1 MSLHMT
7 DNTTRTDLF
16 GPTHFGAIKLANRIV
31 MAPVTRSR
39 YAEDGIPNELHATYY
54 AQRAS
59 AGLIIAEAT
68 NISAQGRGYAATPGI
83 WSKEQTTPRQSRVRG
98 FISAYAIS
106 HQKSFYECWL
116 TASELAEL
124 IGHVGNALTD
134 ADRFHCFELDPRM
147 LNRLTGTARRIS
159 TEPFLVV

>member
-1 MSLHMT
+1 MSMITQNHTSMGSHKFVIFHRLGDLS
-7 DNTTRTDLF
+7 DNY
-16 GPTHFGAIKLANRIV
+16 GAEGCEK
-31 MAPVTRSR
+31 
-39 YAEDGIPNELHATYY
+39 
-54 AQRAS
+54 Q
-59 AGLIIAEAT
+59 
-68 NISAQGRGYAATPGI
+68 ISLMSQGRKLYLVLYDIVDA
-83 WSKEQTTPRQSRVRG
+83 PRQSRVRG

-124 IGHVGNALTD
+124 IGHVDNALTD

>member
-1 MSLHMT
+1 MAIEGVGGLLTRIAFGVRVHWMHPFGGLRLSHGHKISDALDNYGAEGCEKQISLMS
-7 DNTTRTDLF
+7 
-16 GPTHFGAIKLANRIV
+16 
-31 MAPVTRSR
+31 
-39 YAEDGIPNELHATYY
+39 
-54 AQRAS
+54 
-59 AGLIIAEAT
+59 
-68 NISAQGRGYAATPGI
+68 QGRKLYLVLYDIVDA
-83 WSKEQTTPRQSRVRG
+83 PRQSRVRG

>member
-1 MSLHMT
+1 MSMITQNHTSMGSHKFVIFPRLGDLS
-7 DNTTRTDLF
+7 DNY
-16 GPTHFGAIKLANRIV
+16 GAEGCEK
-31 MAPVTRSR
+31 
-39 YAEDGIPNELHATYY
+39 
-54 AQRAS
+54 Q
-59 AGLIIAEAT
+59 
-68 NISAQGRGYAATPGI
+68 ISLMSQGRKLYPELYDIVDA
-83 WSKEQTTPRQSRVRG
+83 PRQSRVRG

>member
-1 MSLHMT
+1 MDTPGRNPLK
-7 DNTTRTDLF
+7 
-16 GPTHFGAIKLANRIV
+16 I
-31 MAPVTRSR
+31 
-39 YAEDGIPNELHATYY
+39 
-54 AQRAS
+54 RAS
-59 AGLIIAEAT
+59 LGLGDLSDNYGAEGCEKQ
-68 NISAQGRGYAATPGI
+68 ISPMSQGRKLYLVLYDIVDA
-83 WSKEQTTPRQSRVRG
+83 PRQSRVRG

-134 ADRFHCFELDPRM
+134 AERFHCFELDPRM

>member
-1 MSLHMT
+1 MSFFTAL
-7 DNTTRTDLF
+7 
-16 GPTHFGAIKLANRIV
+16 
-31 MAPVTRSR
+31 VT
-39 YAEDGIPNELHATYY
+39 Y
-54 AQRAS
+54 
-59 AGLIIAEAT
+59 LIIMEQKVVKKQ
-68 NISAQGRGYAATPGI
+68 ISLMSQGRKLYLVLYDIVDA
-83 WSKEQTTPRQSRVRG
+83 PRQSRVRG
-98 FISAYAIS
+98 FIFAYAIS